1 MFGAEEAERHV
12 VQPGLLRSHQGLHRG
27 GLVDGAPERAADR
40 RVVERRLQVVHLHHA
55 DEAGRIE
62 RADPHIAR
70 AAQQVELVVVGVFL
84 PVLLAG
90 DERVG
95 GRGRVRHD
103 APLDPVEM
111 HDLGPGGPGQ
121 RAVAARHVALEFRVD
136 VAIDPGTRSSALK
149 RKGPLP
155 TSSVHLAEGIGVG
168 QPLRHHGA
176 DRDGRLAE
184 RDGQQREGPLQAEA
198 DRAVVGRG
206 ELVRRV
212 HQDGAEGVALR
223 PAAEAGDAV
232 AGQDLLAVM
241 EAQALAQRQV
251 PALAVVLDAVPV
263 HHLRR
268 GSVLAVHAVQRVE
281 HHVAVVAGDVGEGG
295 HGVERHHVLLRR
307 EAERGGGLR
316 PHGGRSGERC

>member
-1 MFGAEEAERHV
+1 MPTKPVGSS
-12 VQPGLLRSHQGLHRG
+12 G
-27 GLVDGAPERAADR
+27 
-40 RVVERRLQVVHLHHA
+40 
-55 DEAGRIE
+55 
-62 RADPHIAR
+62 ADPHSAR
-70 AAQQVELVVVGVFL
+70 AAEQVELVVVGVFL

-111 HDLGPGGPGQ
+111 HDLGPGVPGQ
-121 RAVAARHVALEFRVD
+121 HAVSARHVALEFR
-136 VAIDPGTRSSALK
+136 IDGDRPRH
-149 RKGPLP
+149 PL
-155 TSSVHLAEGIGVG
+155 VRLEAEGAAADQFRDLAEGIGVG
-168 QPLRHHGA
+168 KPLRHHGA

-184 RDGQQREGPLQAEA
+184 RDGQQREGPLQTEA
-198 DRAVVGRG
+198 DRAVVGSG

-241 EAQALAQRQV
+241 EAQAFAKRQV

-281 HHVAVVAGDVGEGG
+281 HHVAMVAGGVGEGG